1 MFLPTNSLDADRLQI
16 IVAPL
21 RASFVDGGLAD
32 HKSSQISI
40 PTEMLEVVVD
50 VKMIFLDTR
59 TKSFP
64 IGIKV
69 FKSLPEVNCLFHKI
83 HDNLANMFWY

>member
-1 MFLPTNSLDADRLQI
+1 
-16 IVAPL
+16 
-21 RASFVDGGLAD
+21 
-32 HKSSQISI
+32 
-40 PTEMLEVVVD
+40 MLEVVVD

-69 FKSLPEVNCLFHKI
+69 FKSLPEVNCLFS
-83 HDNLANMFWY
+83 

>member
-21 RASFVDGGLAD
+21 RASFVDGGLAA

-50 VKMIFLDTR
+50 VKMIFFD
-59 TKSFP
+59 
-64 IGIKV
+64 IN
-69 FKSLPEVNCLFHKI
+69 FKYFKI
-83 HDNLANMFWY
+83 AKFKIF